1 MRPGACLACPLA
13 CLPCRRRL
21 CLIVTIP
28 PAHPPLCHAAG
39 KYGVYGQGA
48 GSYGVYG
55 QGAGSYGVYG
65 STRRLSA
72 FTRDLLGG
80 E

>member
-1 MRPGACLACPLA
+1 ML
-13 CLPCRRRL
+13 
-21 CLIVTIP
+21 
-28 PAHPPLCHAAG
+28 HAAG

>member
-1 MRPGACLACPLA
+1 M
-13 CLPCRRRL
+13 
-21 CLIVTIP
+21 
-28 PAHPPLCHAAG
+28 
-39 KYGVYGQGA
+39 YGQGA

-72 FTRDLLGG
+72 FTGRELMGG